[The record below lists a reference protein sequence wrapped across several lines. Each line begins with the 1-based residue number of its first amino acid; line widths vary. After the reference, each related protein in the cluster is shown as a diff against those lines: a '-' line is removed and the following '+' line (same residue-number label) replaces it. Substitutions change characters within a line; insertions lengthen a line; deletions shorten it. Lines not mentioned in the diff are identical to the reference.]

1 MIWLLAFLQAV
12 CVLSVLFL
20 IYIYAGFPA
29 ILWLVTRG
37 RKGPSPRVVPDRE
50 LPSIALLIAAHNE
63 ETVIEKKI
71 LNCLKLDYPADKLTS
86 VFVSDSTDG
95 TNDILRRYA
104 SKQVQVEILA
114 KRLGKV
120 SALCHVIPKCTGDLL
135 VFSDANTYYRPD
147 SLRKLARHFE
157 DPQVGVVTGDVRIE
171 PTEETFGQGE
181 GFYYRYERALQEL
194 ETKFWSTVA
203 VDGAMYALRRENFA
217 PPGVDNVGD
226 DLVIGMKVGLRGL
239 RILYDPEAI
248 ADEPPTPSDQLEFN
262 RKVRIVAY
270 GIQACLYGEGVPS
283 LRQWRLWWVFYS
295 HKLLR
300 WLAPLFLLAALLSS
314 LGVALAGS
322 IFWWA
327 VFAAQV
333 LFYLLAAIG
342 WKIPSADAVI
352 FRIPYYFSMVNLAAF
367 YGIIRGLRRKQSST
381 WQRTERVPQAPRV

>member
-1 MIWLLAFLQAV
+1 MIWLVAFLQAV

-37 RKGPSPRVVPDRE
+37 RKGLTTRVMPDRE

-63 ETVIEKKI
+63 ESVIEKKV
-71 LNCLKLDYPADKLTS
+71 LNCQKLDYPADKLTS

-104 SKQVQVEILA
+104 SKQIQVEILA

-120 SALCHVIPKCTGDLL
+120 SALCHVIPKCKGDIL

-181 GFYYRYERALQEL
+181 GFYYRYERGLQEL

-248 ADEPPTPSDQLEFN
+248 ADEPPTPTDQMEFN

-300 WLAPLFLLAALLSS
+300 WLAPLFLLAALISS
-314 LGVALAGS
+314 LAVALTS
-322 IFWWA
+322 IQFWWA
-327 VFAAQV
+327 IFGVQV
-333 LFYLLAAIG
+333 LFYLLALAG
-342 WKIPSADAVI
+342 WKIPSAHGVI

-367 YGIIRGLRRKQSST
+367 YGIIRGLLRKQSST
-381 WQRTERVPQAPRV
+381 WQRTERVRQAPGI